1 MPLLTRTR
9 LALAAPVA
17 VCAVG
22 VGVAAAAPTH
32 GSISGPITAVKGSS
46 FEVKT
51 TLSPTGTSTV
61 TVAEKTTIVEQETG
75 RQSDLK
81 TGVCVLATGTTK
93 NKAVQATRITISG
106 AAGCTSPFRGRR
118 PGGAPGNGG
127 APPARRN
134 GNGNPGFNRP
144 ADFGFAFGTITRV
157 QGSTLTVKGLRGTAA
172 VSVSGKT
179 AIGKT
184 AKVGASALATNL
196 CAFVF
201 GTSSD
206 KGVTVQATDVEL
218 SKPVD
223 GSCRAR
229 RRPGP

>member
-1 MPLLTRTR
+1 MPRLTRTH
-9 LALAAPVA
+9 LALAVPVA

-22 VGVAAAAPTH
+22 VGAAAAAPTR
-32 GSISGPITAVKGSS
+32 GSISGPIAAVKGSS

-51 TLSPTGTSTV
+51 ALSPTGTSTV